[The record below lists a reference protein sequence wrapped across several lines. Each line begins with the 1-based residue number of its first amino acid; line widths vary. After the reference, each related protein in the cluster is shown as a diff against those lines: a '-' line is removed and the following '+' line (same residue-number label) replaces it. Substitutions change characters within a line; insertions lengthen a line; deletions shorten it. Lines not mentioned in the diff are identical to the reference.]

1 MATCSCPAAVIGG
14 GKDEQTMSATPL
26 DVFLVF
32 LKVGLF
38 SFGGG
43 YAVIPVITADVVQQY
58 HWLTAT
64 QFADLLALAQMTP
77 GPVMVNIAT
86 LVGYRTAGLA
96 GALLGVLGVVL
107 PTFTLMLVLTYYY
120 RWLSERGLVNRLAR
134 AFYPVLVALLASA
147 AFFLAANSPLTWQL
161 LVIAGLTVAVMAW
174 RRPNP
179 FWILLIAGVLG
190 LLLNL

>member
-1 MATCSCPAAVIGG
+1 
-14 GKDEQTMSATPL
+14 MSVSPL
-26 DVFLVF
+26 NLFLVF

-43 YAVIPVITADVVQQY
+43 YAVIPLITTDVVQKY

-64 QFADLLALAQMTP
+64 QFADMLALAQMTP
-77 GPVMVNIAT
+77 GPVLVNTAT

-96 GALLGVLGVVL
+96 GALCGVLGVVL
-107 PTFTLMLVLTYYY
+107 PTFTLMLILTIYY
-120 RWLSERGLVNRLAR
+120 RQLCQRGLVNRLAR
-134 AFYPVLVALLASA
+134 SFYPILVALLASA
-147 AFFLAANSPLTWQL
+147 AFFLAANSSLTWQL
-161 LVIAGLTVAVMAW
+161 PTIAGLTVAVMAW

-190 LLLNL
+190 LLIVR

>member
-1 MATCSCPAAVIGG
+1 
-14 GKDEQTMSATPL
+14 MSATPL

>member
-120 RWLSERGLVNRLAR
+120 RWLSSEAWSTGWPGPSTRSWWPCWPAR
-134 AFYPVLVALLASA
+134 PS
-147 AFFLAANSPLTWQL
+147 SWPP
-161 LVIAGLTVAVMAW
+161 TV
-174 RRPNP
+174 P
-179 FWILLIAGVLG
+179 
-190 LLLNL
+190 